1 MTSGISNQD
10 INDDTKNFEKLFK
23 MIFLKSQKII
33 LFEQKEL
40 FRWHAV
46 NILFGF
52 SFQQHLGHY
61 TLATSYTSKS

>member
-10 INDDTKNFEKLFK
+10 INDDTKKFRKIIQNDFFP
-23 MIFLKSQKII
+23 KSEKII

-52 SFQQHLGHY
+52 SFQQHLGQY
-61 TLATSYTSKS
+61 T